1 MRIQKN
7 AMTEGEWRKYQS
19 YSVSKNNL
27 EDGVGVLVVGVA
39 AIVAAGWWLDIS
51 LPLILAVLVAGG
63 IFFYKQIRS
72 LIDSISSYRNSSRD
86 LSSSSARTEER
97 SSFVNSDDYYDEQ
110 VESGLDGANEEFDEI
125 PIFDEEMEAV
135 KGNRPYRNNGN
146 GTLDNTPDDSPLED
160 IPIEEALPMES
171 VIDDGIDIAVG
182 DVDFGDDADF
192 CPQEPDFE

>member
-7 AMTEGEWRKYQS
+7 SMTEGEWRKYQS
-19 YSVSKNNL
+19 YSVSKNNI
-27 EDGVGVLVVGVA
+27 EDSVGILVVGIA
-39 AIVAAGWWLDIS
+39 AIFAAGWWLDIS

-63 IFFYKQIRS
+63 IFFYKQIRA
-72 LIDSISSYRNSSRD
+72 LVDSISSYRNSSREFG
-86 LSSSSARTEER
+86 SSGARTEEQ

-110 VESGLDGANEEFDEI
+110 VEGGRNGAEEFDEI
-125 PIFDEEMEAV
+125 PVFDEEMEAV

>member
-19 YSVSKNNL
+19 FAVSKSNL

-72 LIDSISSYRNSSRD
+72 LIDSISSYRNSSREFG
-86 LSSSSARTEER
+86 SSGARTEEQ
-97 SSFVNSDDYYDEQ
+97 SSFKNNDDYYDEQ
-110 VESGLDGANEEFDEI
+110 IEGGRDSSNEEFEEI
-125 PIFDEEMEAV
+125 PIFDEEMEAI
-135 KGNRPYRNNGN
+135 KGNRPYRNNG
-146 GTLDNTPDDSPLED
+146 TLDNTPDDAPLED
-160 IPIEEALPMES
+160 IPIEEALPIES

-192 CPQEPDFE
+192 CPQEPDFD